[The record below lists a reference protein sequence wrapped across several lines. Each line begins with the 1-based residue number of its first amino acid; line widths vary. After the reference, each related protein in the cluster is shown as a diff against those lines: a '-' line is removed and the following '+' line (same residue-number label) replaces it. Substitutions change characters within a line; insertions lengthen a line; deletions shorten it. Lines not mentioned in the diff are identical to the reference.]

1 MRQQQ
6 KLKKTKK
13 AKKKLFA
20 AMPPKHVPPELR
32 KIFST
37 TFGAAFYEGERRLD
51 FVYVRCDAITMH
63 INRHRLF
70 PA

>member
-37 TFGAAFYEGERRLD
+37 TFGA
-51 FVYVRCDAITMH
+51 
-63 INRHRLF
+63 LF
-70 PA
+70 MKGSGD